1 MPTANRRILM
11 GIEPCP
17 FCGESDVRVCA
28 STFRWRSAFCDV
40 CGANGPEVRV
50 QTSGSGD
57 PVVWEEQARI
67 LAIKEWNKRG

>member
-1 MPTANRRILM
+1 MEIK
-11 GIEPCP
+11 PCP
-17 FCGESDVRVCA
+17 FCGETDVGVVKA
-28 STFRWRSAFCDV
+28 TTFRWRVAFCNV